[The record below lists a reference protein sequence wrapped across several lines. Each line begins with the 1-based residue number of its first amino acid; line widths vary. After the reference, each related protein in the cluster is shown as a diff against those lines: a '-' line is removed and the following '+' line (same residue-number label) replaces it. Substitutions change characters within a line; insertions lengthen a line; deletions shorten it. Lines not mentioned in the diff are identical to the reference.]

1 MRRRRRFEK
10 VKTTLPEY
18 TINEELSTLSQRID
32 WGLKQLN
39 VPATW
44 SITKGEG
51 ITAMVID
58 TGHPVHP
65 DIGDNAIPGK
75 NCIPGEPI
83 EDENGHHSHCT
94 GIICAKDNGIGM
106 VGVAPEAKSIS
117 VKALAKNGSGSYTG
131 LCDALDYAIE
141 MKPDVVSMSLGGPSP
156 NKQMRD
162 RIKKL
167 YEMNIP
173 VVCAAGN
180 SGLGGVGYPAAY
192 PETIAIAAYDKNG
205 KIARFSSVGD
215 KVEWAAPGVNIYST
229 YLNNGYASLSGTSMA
244 CPFITGV
251 ICLMLAKHR
260 KQEKATGMNDCKTVA
275 QIREH
280 LLKYTHDKGA
290 VGKDWSWGYGV
301 VDVEKLMNDAPM
313 PTPTPTPLKPTPTPI
328 KPTPT
333 PKIEPTPTPNE
344 PTPTPI
350 KPTPTPIKPTPTPIK
365 SKPPVKKPKK
375 NKTTL
380 FIVLGVVLVAT
391 IIGAVVYYNNNKV
404 EIPQPPY
411 INQDGTI
418 DWDKKYQLDK
428 EKIGN

>member
-65 DIGDNAIPGK
+65 DIGDNATPGK
-75 NCIPGEPI
+75 NCIKGEPI

-156 NKQMRD
+156 NKQIHD

-192 PETIAIAAYDKNG
+192 SETIAIAAYDKYG

-328 KPTPT
+328 EPTPT
-333 PKIEPTPTPNE
+333 PKIEPTPTPIK

-418 DWDKKYQLDK
+418 DWDKKFEL
-428 EKIGN
+428 EKNK